1 VSDAPG
7 PGSRQTIRSPAA
19 AAIWWLWVL
28 IAAGTLIDIA
38 IQGRNHLAVV
48 AVFILLLVTGV
59 VYTTAQRPRIVTDD
73 AGMTIM
79 NPLRDH
85 RVGWLAVVGI
95 DPADLLR
102 VRCEWPLGNQGAER
116 TGTRAIYAWAV
127 QSTRR
132 KQAAAQ
138 PRADRHRTRSR
149 APAGVLGVPAPPEPA
164 DQPPTAADA
173 VVIVAELNALA
184 ERGRAGTAGTPA
196 PPVSTWYWPAFAV
209 IIIPALALVI
219 AVLA

>member
-7 PGSRQTIRSPAA
+7 QGSRQTFRSPLAV
-19 AAIWWLWVL
+19 AIWWLWVL
-28 IAAGTLIDIA
+28 IAAGTLTDIA
-38 IQGRNHLAVV
+38 VQGRNHLAVV
-48 AVFILLLVTGV
+48 TVFILLLVTGV

-73 AGMTIM
+73 AGITIM

-85 RVGWLAVVGI
+85 RVGWLAVAGI

-102 VRCEWPLGNQGAER
+102 VRCEWPLGGQGEER

-132 KQAAAQ
+132 KQTAAKL
-138 PRADRHRTRSR
+138 RADRHRTRSR
-149 APAGVLGVPAPPEPA
+149 APASPFGAPAPAGPP

-173 VVIVAELNALA
+173 VVIVAELNTLA

-219 AVLA
+219 TALT

>member
-1 VSDAPG
+1 MSDAPG
-7 PGSRQTIRSPAA
+7 PGSRQTFRSPLAV
-19 AAIWWLWVL
+19 AIWWLWALFAV
-28 IAAGTLIDIA
+28 GTLIDIA
-38 IQGRNHLAVV
+38 IQGRSHLAVV
-48 AVFILLLVTGV
+48 TVFILLLVTGV

-73 AGMTIM
+73 AGMTIV

-102 VRCEWPLGNQGAER
+102 VRCEWPLGGQGEER

-132 KQAAAQ
+132 KQATAQ
-138 PRADRHRTRSR
+138 SRADRHRTRRR
-149 APAGVLGVPAPPEPA
+149 APAGVFGVPAPPEPA

-184 ERGRAGTAGTPA
+184 ERGRADADGTPA
-196 PPVSTWYWPAFAV
+196 PPVSTWYWPAFGV
-209 IIIPALALVI
+209 IVIPALALVI
-219 AVLA
+219 AALT